1 MAKKTISKLLGCS
14 ALCSLLAFQAS
25 AAEIATN
32 TAQMQA
38 MDKITGKVSLIEVP
52 VNGAVK
58 FGSFSILVRSCK
70 TRSPEETPENFAFVD
85 VVDDYNDKPVNIFR
99 GWMMSSSPALNAVE
113 HPIYDVWL
121 LKCIDTKVDSS
132 KLLTAEQ
139 LKERDA
145 LETVSA
151 SERVV
156 EINPEVAGSVA
167 VEMPKAESVP
177 VAESKTVET
186 EENALREEAEP
197 AAIETNEIVLSPS
210 ESVPEDGAPKSLLD
224 FGRQLQEEAAIPAQD
239 ESGKKVESV
248 VEEVI
253 SDGNDDETFA
263 EKIVI
268 DDTASEPAT
277 SSEAAGDKKTQLI
290 EFEEE
295 VEEPLDF
302 EAEALKKE

>member
-1 MAKKTISKLLGCS
+1 MAKTRISKLFGCS
-14 ALCSLLAFQAS
+14 VLGSLLTFNVS

-85 VVDDYNDKPVNIFR
+85 VVDDYNDKPANIFR

-132 KLLTAEQ
+132 KLLTVEQ
-139 LKERDA
+139 LKERDS

-156 EINPEVAGSVA
+156 EINPEVVGSVA
-167 VEMPKAESVP
+167 VETPKAENVP
-177 VAESKTVET
+177 VAEPETVET
-186 EENALREEAEP
+186 EENALREESEQ
-197 AAIETNEIVLSPS
+197 AAVETNEIVLSPS
-210 ESVPEDGAPKSLLD
+210 ESVSEDGAPKSLLD
-224 FGRQLQEEAAIPAQD
+224 FGRRQQEAVIPNQD
-239 ESGKKVESV
+239 GTEKNVESAV
-248 VEEVI
+248 KEVI
-253 SDGNDDETFA
+253 SDNSNGKTVA

-268 DDTASEPAT
+268 DDTVSEPAT

>member
-1 MAKKTISKLLGCS
+1 MAKTRISKLFGCS
-14 ALCSLLAFQAS
+14 ALCSLLAFNVS

-85 VVDDYNDKPVNIFR
+85 VVDDYNEKPANIFR

-156 EINPEVAGSVA
+156 EINPEVAGSAA
-167 VEMPKAESVP
+167 VETPKAESVP
-177 VAESKTVET
+177 VAEPEADKT
-186 EENALREEAEP
+186 EENVLKEAKP
-197 AAIETNEIVLSPS
+197 AEVETNEIVLSPS
-210 ESVPEDGAPKSLLD
+210 ESVSEDGAPKSLLD
-224 FGRQLQEEAAIPAQD
+224 FGSRQQEVAAPAQN
-239 ESGKKVESV
+239 EAEKNEGAATKGIISG
-248 VEEVI
+248 
-253 SDGNDDETFA
+253 GNDSETVT

-268 DDTASEPAT
+268 DDTVSETST
-277 SSEAAGDKKTQLI
+277 SSEATVDKKTQLI

-295 VEEPLDF
+295 LEEPLDF